1 MPATPQRGR
10 ALRRLTIGAA
20 VLAAAGLTATAL
32 PAGADTGDA
41 GHSARAGRTVD
52 VQLLS
57 FNDFHGNLEPPQGS
71 SGTVEEAQ
79 PDGSKKSIPAGGA
92 EYLAQSLRTARKGHP
107 YSVTAAG
114 PATWSGPARCCPGC
128 STTSRPSRR

>member
-1 MPATPQRGR
+1 MPATPQRR
-10 ALRRLTIGAA
+10 RTVRRLTIGAA
-20 VLAAAGLTATAL
+20 VLAAAGIAAGAL
-32 PAGADTGDA
+32 PAGADTGRTGDA
-41 GHSARAGRTVD
+41 ARSGRTVD

-71 SGTVEEAQ
+71 SGTVEELQ
-79 PDGSKKSIPAGGA
+79 PDGSKKSVPAGGA

-107 YSVTAAG
+107 TPSPPRPV
-114 PATWSGPARCCPGC
+114 TWSGPARCCPGC